1 MGLNLDITHV
11 AFSSLIKFDGH
22 RMRHLAPD
30 ELAQIAGRAGRHL
43 TQGTFGVTGEAP
55 ELEPEVV
62 EAIEN
67 HQFRPVTRLQWRNAR
82 LQFGSVTRLIQT
94 LEERTQNPWLT
105 RVRESDDLAALKALA
120 ADAEVAARATDGPSV
135 RLLWDVC
142 RIPDFRGISR
152 GEHAALLTQ
161 IYNFL
166 HQRGSIPNDWLASQI
181 SRIDRTDGDIDTL
194 SKRLAYIRTWTYVAQ
209 RRGWTGRD
217 AGDESHWREVT
228 RAVEDRLSDALHGA
242 LTQRFV
248 DRRTSVLARRLRQK
262 EVLVAEV
269 NDTGDVTVEG
279 EFVGR
284 LEGFRFRMDKAG
296 SPDEA
301 RTLRQATAQALAPQF
316 ALRADR
322 FYNAPD
328 TEIDFTE
335 QGGLMWGTAAVGK
348 LAAGADA
355 LKPTVVAF
363 VDEEA
368 GPDVAAKVQ
377 RRLQH
382 FIDRRIAATMEPLL
396 ALQRDEALTG
406 LARGFAYR
414 LVENFGIIPRGD
426 VAEDV
431 KALDQD
437 ARGALRKHGIR
448 FGQFT
453 IFLPPLLKPAPTR
466 LRLVLWGLAK
476 GLGEFPSS
484 PPAGHVTVP
493 ASRDAAPGY
502 YAMAGYRAAG
512 DRAIRI
518 DMLERLADMLRD
530 KDSRGGFEAAPEMLS
545 ITGLPMDGFAALM
558 TGLGYRAERGERPK
572 VRAVK
577 AEEPKE
583 PPVEVPSDAPAETPA
598 EPPAEIPV
606 DMPAETPDM
615 PVEVPEPAAPEMP
628 PESAAEPAAAPEAG
642 AEPVE
647 AEAVAGAAAEIVADP
662 SPAPDAPTEPV
673 EMEFFYL
680 FTWGGRGARR
690 ERGER
695 RGDRRPPR
703 QPQTAVAPAGEAAPA
718 APGEE
723 RPPREKRERREGQD
737 RGERKDRGEGR
748 KGKPQGA
755 PRGDRP
761 DRGPRPDARSTK
773 PQTFEARPPREETKG
788 KQIDPDNPF
797 AAALMGFKPK

>member
-1 MGLNLDITHV
+1 V
-11 AFSSLIKFDGH
+11 
-22 RMRHLAPD
+22 
-30 ELAQIAGRAGRHL
+30 
-43 TQGTFGVTGEAP
+43 
-55 ELEPEVV
+55 
-62 EAIEN
+62 
-67 HQFRPVTRLQWRNAR
+67 
-82 LQFGSVTRLIQT
+82 
-94 LEERTQNPWLT
+94 
-105 RVRESDDLAALKALA
+105 
-120 ADAEVAARATDGPSV
+120 
-135 RLLWDVC
+135 
-142 RIPDFRGISR
+142 
-152 GEHAALLTQ
+152 
-161 IYNFL
+161 
-166 HQRGSIPNDWLASQI
+166 
-181 SRIDRTDGDIDTL
+181 DGDIDTL

-209 RRGWTGRD
+209 RKGWAGREP
-217 AGDESHWREVT
+217 GDESHWREVT

-284 LEGFRFRMDKAG
+284 LEGFRFRMDKAA

-301 RTLRQATAQALAPQF
+301 RTLRQATVQALAPQF

-335 QGGLMWGTAAVGK
+335 QGGLMWGTAAVGR

-382 FIDRRIAATMEPLL
+382 FIDRRVAATMEPLL
-396 ALQRDEALTG
+396 ALQRDETLTG

-426 VAEDV
+426 VAEEV
-431 KALDQD
+431 KTLDQD

-466 LRLVLWGLAK
+466 LRLVLWGLSK
-476 GLGEFPSS
+476 GLSEFPAS

-493 ASRDAAPGY
+493 AARDAVPGY

-530 KDSRGGFEAAPEMLS
+530 KDSKGGFEAAPEMLS
-545 ITGLPMDGFAALM
+545 ITGLPLDGFAVLM
-558 TGLGYRAERGERPK
+558 AGLGYRAERGERPK
-572 VRAVK
+572 VRVVK
-577 AEEPKE
+577 AAAV
-583 PPVEVPSDAPAETPA
+583 PVVAPAETPQA
-598 EPPAEIPV
+598 EPALTPEAEP
-606 DMPAETPDM
+606 ET
-615 PVEVPEPAAPEMP
+615 PVEVPAV
-628 PESAAEPAAAPEAG
+628 PEAV
-642 AEPVE
+642 AEPVPVE
-647 AEAVAGAAAEIVADP
+647 VPDVPEVVPAPEVPEDVAVAADTVAEAVDP
-662 SPAPDAPTEPV
+662 AVPV
-673 EMEFFYL
+673 ETEFFYL
-680 FTWGGRGARR
+680 FTWAGRGNRR
-690 ERGER
+690 ERGEGQR
-695 RGDRRPPR
+695 REGQRGDRRPPR
-703 QPQTAVAPAGEAAPA
+703 AAAPA
-718 APGEE
+718 APATSGEAGAPAEAAPAPEGRREDRPRRSDRPREE
-723 RPPREKRERREGQD
+723 RQD
-737 RGERKDRGEGR
+737 RGPRPEREGGKSQGR
-748 KGKPQGA
+748 PHGKPQGDRSE
-755 PRGDRP
+755 RGDRP
-761 DRGPRPDARSTK
+761 DRARPDARTNK
-773 PQTFEARPPREETKG
+773 PQTFEARPPKDDGRAK
-788 KQIDPDNPF
+788 KIDPDNPF